1 MERVSSLTC
10 ILLSSPPK
18 GLGPVIPKARN
29 CLDGDDAIDPV
40 NVDGDPDFIH
50 HGPGAYTAPVQWNG
64 SWGPQPVKGSTTV
77 HAVRREVC
85 QEVALVV

>member
-1 MERVSSLTC
+1 MERVSSLGNAPLLTC

-29 CLDGDDAIDPV
+29 CLDGARDDAIDPV
-40 NVDGDPDFIH
+40 NVDGDPDFIQ

-64 SWGPQPVKGSTTV
+64 SRGP
-77 HAVRREVC
+77 
-85 QEVALVV
+85 